1 MEKIRHNY
9 IKYPT
14 RKFLLI
20 FLVSWIISTFL
31 IILSITNFFTE
42 SFFNSRYILMY
53 YLMILSSISSIK
65 LILNYKKNKNL
76 VYL

>member
-9 IKYPT
+9 IKYT
-14 RKFLLI
+14 
-20 FLVSWIISTFL
+20 
-31 IILSITNFFTE
+31 ITNFFTE

-76 VYL
+76 I

>member
-20 FLVSWIISTFL
+20 IIFLWIISTFL

-76 VYL
+76 I

>member
-20 FLVSWIISTFL
+20 FLVLWIISTFL
-31 IILSITNFFTE
+31 IILSRTNFFTE

-53 YLMILSSISSIK
+53 YLMIWSSISAIQ
-65 LILNYKKNKNL
+65 LFYNYKNNKK
-76 VYL
+76 